1 MSAITAKASR
11 KMKKYAVL
19 TREPR
24 CFLGSFD
31 FSWEQRKFDEVFDC
45 TVPNNTLSRAE
56 LSYDEGTVLNVH
68 YGDVLIKYGSVLDV
82 QKDDIPRI
90 PHRCREDF
98 NGALLQDGDV
108 IIADT
113 AEDETTG
120 KACEIGNLQGSAIV
134 SGLHTMVC
142 RPRNRMALGYLG
154 YYLNSN
160 AYHHQLLPLMQG
172 IKVLSLSRSNIQ
184 KTSVSYPI
192 AVKEQQLIAY
202 YFSQL
207 DNLIT
212 LHQRKC
218 VFLFGFFQAVISMIF
233 TASTFSWEQRKL
245 NEVVNVYDGVHQTP
259 DYKESGVMFLSVEN
273 ISTLKS
279 EKYISE
285 EAFQRDY
292 KVYPQKGDILMTR
305 IGDVGTPNVVETTEK
320 VAFYVSLALLK
331 PTKINSYFLCNSI
344 QSPLFQKG
352 LKDRTLVTAIPQK
365 INKDEIGKVNIILPT
380 SSQEQQLIGE
390 YFANLDRLITLHQRE
405 CISFTAR
412 AGRRILTANKKRNTS
427 SWEQRKLGEVG
438 TTYTGLSG
446 KTKEDFG
453 HGNGQFVTYMNVFS
467 NPVGLPDMTEAVEID
482 DSQNKVLFGD
492 VLFTTSSETPE
503 EVGMSSVWLENA
515 ENTYLNSF
523 CFGYRSTVKFNPY
536 YLAYML
542 RSSSMRKKITFLAQ
556 GISRYN
562 ISKNKMM
569 DIEIPIPNI
578 EEQKQIGA
586 FFKHLDKL
594 ITLHQRQPFF
604 IQPRIFL

>member
-1 MSAITAKASR
+1 MTPEVKKRIEQIRQGIVPDGYTKTRSEITPTTWTPACLGDIYTERKEPGNESLPLLTVSIHSGVSDGELDEDELPKKVKRIEDKSQYKRAATGDLVFNMMRAWQGAIGTVRTEGMVSPAYIVAKPNGKVHPPFMDYYMKAPRMVGMINRQSYGVTDFR
-11 KMKKYAVL
+11 KRLYWDSFAPIPCVLPPVREQRKIAEILSTQDKAVELQARKIEELKRFKKGCL
-19 TREPR
+19 EKLFPR
-24 CFLGSFD
+24 KGQKVPEKRFPGFTD
-31 FSWEQRKFDEVFDC
+31 DWEQRKFDEVFDC

-218 VFLFGFFQAVISMIF
+218 D
-233 TASTFSWEQRKL
+233 E
-245 NEVVNVYDGVHQTP
+245 
-259 DYKESGVMFLSVEN
+259 
-273 ISTLKS
+273 
-279 EKYISE
+279 EK
-285 EAFQRDY
+285 
-292 KVYPQKGDILMTR
+292 QKKKALMQ
-305 IGDVGTPNVVETTEK
+305 
-320 VAFYVSLALLK
+320 LLL
-331 PTKINSYFLCNSI
+331 TGIV
-344 QSPLFQKG
+344 
-352 LKDRTLVTAIPQK
+352 RT
-365 INKDEIGKVNIILPT
+365 
-380 SSQEQQLIGE
+380 
-390 YFANLDRLITLHQRE
+390 
-405 CISFTAR
+405 
-412 AGRRILTANKKRNTS
+412 
-427 SWEQRKLGEVG
+427 
-438 TTYTGLSG
+438 
-446 KTKEDFG
+446 
-453 HGNGQFVTYMNVFS
+453 
-467 NPVGLPDMTEAVEID
+467 
-482 DSQNKVLFGD
+482 
-492 VLFTTSSETPE
+492 
-503 EVGMSSVWLENA
+503 
-515 ENTYLNSF
+515 
-523 CFGYRSTVKFNPY
+523 
-536 YLAYML
+536 
-542 RSSSMRKKITFLAQ
+542 
-556 GISRYN
+556 
-562 ISKNKMM
+562 
-569 DIEIPIPNI
+569 
-578 EEQKQIGA
+578 
-586 FFKHLDKL
+586 
-594 ITLHQRQPFF
+594 
-604 IQPRIFL
+604 